1 MRRDILP
8 ATGYITV
15 HAYISNAQI
24 PIKDV
29 AVTITDSNG
38 SLVAMRMT
46 DRSGMI
52 DPIPVPV
59 PELSAGQS
67 PNTGVRPY
75 ASFNIT
81 ARKENFER
89 IEAENIQVFPDV
101 ITMQNLIMIPLSEL
115 PDSWNQEE
123 IFDTPPQNL

>member
-24 PIKDV
+24 PIRDV

-46 DRSGMI
+46 DRNGMI
-52 DPIPVPV
+52 EPIPVSV
-59 PELSAGQS
+59 PDLSAGQS
-67 PNTGVRPY
+67 PNTGVRPF
-75 ASFNIT
+75 ATLDIT
-81 ARKENFER
+81 ARKENFEG

-101 ITMQNLIMIPLSEL
+101 ITMQDLVMIPLSEF
-115 PDSWNQEE
+115 PDSWNQFE